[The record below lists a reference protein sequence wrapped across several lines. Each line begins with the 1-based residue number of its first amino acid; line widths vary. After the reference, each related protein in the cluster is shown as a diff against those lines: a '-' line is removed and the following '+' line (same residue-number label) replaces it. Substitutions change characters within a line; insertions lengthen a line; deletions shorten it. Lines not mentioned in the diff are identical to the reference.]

1 MNYINPTFERYSKI
15 SDNKGLL
22 PRCPFRSVYRCPKYY
37 RISASR
43 SSDSAEKL
51 SKYKVD
57 LKDKVRVLNTQL
69 TCRWS

>member
-1 MNYINPTFERYSKI
+1 MNHINPTFEWYSKI

-37 RISASR
+37 RVSASR
-43 SSDSAEKL
+43 SSDSAEKW

-57 LKDKVRVLNTQL
+57 LKDMVRVLNTQL
-69 TCRWS
+69 TGRWS